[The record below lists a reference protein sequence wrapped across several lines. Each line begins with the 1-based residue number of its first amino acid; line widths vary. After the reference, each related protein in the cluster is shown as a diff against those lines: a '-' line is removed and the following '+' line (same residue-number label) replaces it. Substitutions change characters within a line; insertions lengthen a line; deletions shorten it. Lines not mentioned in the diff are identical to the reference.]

1 MESDKPTLTDA
12 EAVKSVLDG
21 NRSAYALL
29 VGRYE
34 RTVCGVAAGIL
45 GDYEAARDV
54 SQDVFFAAYE
64 KLASLKNHSGFGTWL
79 LQIARN
85 RAMSVLR
92 DRSRVSYR
100 SVEPETVS
108 EDGKLDDAA
117 ETILKLVDRLPV
129 SERQIVMMR
138 YFDDLSMGEI
148 SEVTGRP
155 VGTVTKQLSRAR
167 ERLRNWLQE
176 KNE

>member
-1 MESDKPTLTDA
+1 
-12 EAVKSVLDG
+12 
-21 NRSAYALL
+21 
-29 VGRYE
+29 
-34 RTVCGVAAGIL
+34 
-45 GDYEAARDV
+45 
-54 SQDVFFAAYE
+54 
-64 KLASLKNHSGFGTWL
+64 
-79 LQIARN
+79 
-85 RAMSVLR
+85 MSVLR